1 MDVLEDFANKY
12 NNTVH
17 RSIEMKPIDV
27 ISDPY
32 GEYDEDSN
40 VTKNLI
46 QSW

>member
-1 MDVLEDFANKY
+1 MDVLEDFANKC
-12 NNTVH
+12 NTVH

-46 QSW
+46 QSS